1 MSEGP
6 QRRIVVVGGGTAGWM
21 TAAALARFCVPQFS
35 VTLVE
40 SDEIGTVGVGEATIP
55 HIVLFNDALGIDEA
69 EFLAATGATYKLG
82 IAFEGWGA
90 SDQAYVHAF
99 GQVGRGIGLLPFH
112 HYWLRARS
120 LGFAKPFGHYLLNT
134 IILAGDRFAHI
145 RREPGNP
152 LPPVPYAFH
161 FDASLYARFLRGYAE
176 QRGITRQ
183 EGRIV
188 AVNRH
193 PTSGDISSVTLA
205 NGSQIEGDLFV
216 DCSGFRGLLIE
227 QELEAGF
234 DDWTQWLPCDRAT
247 AVPCSSVQPVTP
259 YTRAIAR
266 KAGWQWRIPLQHRI
280 GNGHVHCSRHISED
294 EATAILLSNLDGEP
308 MAEPRTLRFTTGRR
322 RKAWVRNVVAIGLSS
337 GFIEPLE
344 STSIHLIQTGVN
356 RLLELLPAG
365 EISETARD
373 SFNARSAFE
382 MERLRDFV
390 ILHYHANGRQDEPF
404 WDELRTMELP
414 QSLRQRIDLFRQ
426 SGGVFPSLDELFDLR
441 GWVQVMI
448 GQGII
453 PERWHPLANQIEEEK
468 LRQFLEMTEQA
479 YIREAEG
486 LPDHGAYV
494 SRFAPM
500 ASNEI
505 PAGANA

>member
-1 MSEGP
+1 MSELT
-6 QRRIVVVGGGTAGWM
+6 QLRIVIVGGGTAGWM
-21 TAAALARFCVPQFS
+21 TAAALGRFYEGAS

-40 SDEIGTVGVGEATIP
+40 SDEIGIVGVGEATIP
-55 HIVLFNDALGIDEA
+55 HIVTFNQALGIDEA
-69 EFLAATGATYKLG
+69 EFVAATGATYKLG

-90 SDQAYVHAF
+90 PDEAYVHAF

-112 HYWLRARS
+112 QYWLRARS

-145 RREPGNP
+145 EREPENP

-161 FDASLYARFLRGYAE
+161 FDASLYARFLRGFAE
-176 QRGITRQ
+176 KRGVVRQ

-193 PTSGDISSVTLA
+193 PTSGDVASVTLA
-205 NGSQIEGDLFV
+205 NGTQVDGELFI

-234 DDWTQWLPCDRAT
+234 EDWSHWLPCDRAT
-247 AVPCSSVQPVTP
+247 AVPCASVTPVTP

-280 GNGHVHCSRHISED
+280 GNGHVYCSRHVSED
-294 EATAILLSNLDGEP
+294 EATSILLANIDGEQ

-344 STSIHLIQTGVN
+344 STSIHLIQTAVN
-356 RLLELLPAG
+356 RLLELLPRG
-365 EISETARD
+365 EISEFTRE
-373 SFNARSAFE
+373 SYNARAAFE
-382 MERLRDFV
+382 MERLRDFIV
-390 ILHYHANGRQDEPF
+390 LHYHANGRVGGAL
-404 WDELRTMELP
+404 WDELRTIEIPDTLH
-414 QSLRQRIDLFRQ
+414 QRIELFRET
-426 SGGVFPSLDELFDLR
+426 GGVFPSLDELFDLR

-448 GQGII
+448 GQGVM
-453 PERWHPLANQIEEEK
+453 PKRWHPLADTIEESR
-468 LRQFLEMTEQA
+468 LRHFLEMTEQA
-479 YIREAEG
+479 YVQEAAR

-500 ASNEI
+500 PRQDVA
-505 PAGANA
+505 AGASA